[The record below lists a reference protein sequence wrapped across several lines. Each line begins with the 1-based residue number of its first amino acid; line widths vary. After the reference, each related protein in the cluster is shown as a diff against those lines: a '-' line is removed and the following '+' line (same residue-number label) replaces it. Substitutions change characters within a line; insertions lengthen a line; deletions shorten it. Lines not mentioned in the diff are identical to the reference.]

1 MCIIYLKSKKKMNK
15 LIFKIIIF
23 FVFINV
29 SNCTNTNNNIEKLI
43 NDLKKEF
50 KSIEYN
56 VYTQLNDFKKEKDE
70 GIIIIIK
77 LF

>member
-1 MCIIYLKSKKKMNK
+1 MNK

-29 SNCTNTNNNIEKLI
+29 SNSTNTNNNIEKLI

-70 GIIIIIK
+70 GIIIIIIK